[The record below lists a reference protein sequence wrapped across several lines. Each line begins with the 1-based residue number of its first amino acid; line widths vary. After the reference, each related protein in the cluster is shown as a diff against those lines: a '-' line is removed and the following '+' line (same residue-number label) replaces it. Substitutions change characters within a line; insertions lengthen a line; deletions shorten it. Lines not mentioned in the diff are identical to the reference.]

1 VKSLFAD
8 DLFMTDDAGN
18 DPTDLPQGS
27 PSRSFTRRT
36 FPAIMLLL
44 FVMSALAIA
53 VLLNITEV
61 QDRRAREQSLFFAQ
75 RAVDGIRTGIGRDL
89 SDYSKWS
96 DAYRHLHI
104 KMDKDWAYDQ
114 ENVGSSVFS
123 LYGYQAVFVIS
134 PTGKTVYS
142 VIDGE
147 MSDVAAETW
156 LAGDLR
162 ALMKKARAPEN
173 RDEVIVEM
181 AHHEGA
187 PAFVAT
193 SAITT
198 GTDHSV
204 REVPGPPSLLLFV
217 KVLDT
222 PSLQKLA
229 RDFALPDAHIAWSPG
244 PADTAQVLL
253 DNLTGEALTWRPAT
267 PGNDLR
273 RILLPLL
280 GVALLVLAFLAL
292 AVLRHALIM
301 LRAQDR
307 QYASLLAHRKAL
319 ERSEERFRDIAEV
332 SSDWLWEVDS
342 NGTLTYLSER
352 FEQVTGF
359 NPADWLGKPLH
370 RLLHPHGGSI
380 SIAQWLLGGA
390 NSASSTPLLCEYT
403 ARNQRVRTCKL
414 SVRAIEAG
422 TLGFRGTATDITEEL
437 RALAQ
442 IKHLSLH
449 DPLTGLA
456 NRNRLFDC
464 LSEHLDPTNDVPL
477 AVLNLDMDRFKP
489 VNDSLGH
496 AVGDK
501 VLKEVAHILQQNVR
515 GTDLVARLGGDEF
528 VIVMPNPGNAQDLD
542 QLCERLIDCMQR
554 PMHLD
559 GNTLYLGVSI
569 GVAWAQPGGERAD
582 ELLRH
587 ADIALYAAK
596 AAGRN
601 TWRVYVEA
609 MGNVARDRRRYE
621 QQLRDAMHRDQLEL
635 RYLPRFDMN
644 AEQLYGFEA
653 QTFWHHP
660 EKGELGGA
668 DFIPVAEASGQLQD
682 LGTWMLIN
690 ICEEAATWPNAVNV
704 SLAVSPR
711 WFSSS
716 FLLDQVRTALDAS
729 NLAPHRLTLEVA
741 EGILLADHQ
750 AVADTLHALK
760 KLGVRINIDKF
771 GTNIASLREV
781 LNQPFDGIRFDR
793 NILSQLGLEHDHE
806 GVLAMIRLSRSVG
819 LTVTAE
825 GIENARQYGQ
835 LRSVA
840 CDHVQG
846 PYFGS
851 ALARS
856 EMASFFT
863 TPRWL

>member
-1 VKSLFAD
+1 
-8 DLFMTDDAGN
+8 MTEDAGN
-18 DPTDLPQGS
+18 HSTHFSPGLPT
-27 PSRSFTRRT
+27 RSFTRRT

-44 FVMSALAIA
+44 FVMSALAIG
-53 VLLNITEV
+53 VLLNITQN
-61 QDRRAREQSLFFAQ
+61 QDERAREQSLFFAQ
-75 RAVDGIRTGIGRDL
+75 RAIEGIRTGIGRDL

-96 DAYRHLHI
+96 DAYRHLHVTV
-104 KMDKDWAYDQ
+104 DKDWAYDQ
-114 ENVGSSVFS
+114 ENIGSSVYS
-123 LYGYQAVFVIS
+123 LYGYQAVFVVS
-134 PTGKTVYS
+134 PSGKTVYS
-142 VIDGE
+142 VIEGQ
-147 MSDVAAETW
+147 MAEVDAHAW
-156 LAGDLR
+156 LTGDLQGL
-162 ALMKKARAPEN
+162 AKLASTPEN
-173 RDEVIVEM
+173 RDEVIVKLL
-181 AHHEGA
+181 HHNGA
-187 PAFVAT
+187 PAFVAA

-198 GTDHSV
+198 GTDNSV
-204 REVPGPPSLLLFV
+204 PEIPGPPSLLLFV
-217 KVLDT
+217 KVLDPAALT
-222 PSLQKLA
+222 LLA
-229 RDFALPDAHIAWSPG
+229 RDFALPDAFITQTQG
-244 PADTAQVLL
+244 PRDTAQLAL
-253 DNLTGEALTWRPAT
+253 DEQTQEALAWRPTT
-267 PGNDLR
+267 PGHELR
-273 RILLPLL
+273 KVLLPLL
-280 GVALLVLAFLAL
+280 VLALLILGVLAL
-292 AVLRHALIM
+292 AVLRHALMM
-301 LRAQDR
+301 LRAQQQ
-307 QYASLLAHRKAL
+307 QYDSLLAHRKAL

-332 SSDWLWEVDS
+332 SSDWLWEVDAT
-342 NGTLTYLSER
+342 GTLTYLSER

-359 NPADWLGKPLH
+359 SPTQWLGKPLH

-390 NSASSTPLLCEYT
+390 SLGASSPLLCEYT
-403 ARNQRVRTCKL
+403 ARNQRIRTCKL

-422 TLGFRGTATDITEEL
+422 ALGFRGTATDITDEL

-456 NRNRLFDC
+456 NRHRLFDC
-464 LSEHLDPTNDVPL
+464 LSEHLDPVNGVSL
-477 AVLNLDMDRFKP
+477 ALLNLDMDRFKP

-515 GTDLVARLGGDEF
+515 GSDLVARLGGDEF
-528 VIVMPNPGNAQDLD
+528 VIVLPEPGNTQVID
-542 QLCERLIDCMQR
+542 QLCARLIDCMQR

-569 GVAWAQPGGERAD
+569 GVAWSQPGETRAE
-582 ELLRH
+582 ELLRQ

-596 AAGRN
+596 AAGRS

-621 QQLRDAMHRDQLEL
+621 QQLRDAMHHDQLEL
-635 RYLPRFDMN
+635 RYLPRFDLN

-660 EKGELGGA
+660 EKGELSGA
-668 DFIPVAEASGQLQD
+668 DFIPVAETSGQLEE

-690 ICEEAATWPNAVNV
+690 LCEEAAGWPTPVNV
-704 SLAVSPR
+704 SLAVSPK
-711 WFSSS
+711 WFSSG
-716 FLLDQVRTALDAS
+716 FLLNQVETALRTSGLD
-729 NLAPHRLTLEVA
+729 PHRLTLEVA
-741 EGILLADHQ
+741 EGILLVDHKT
-750 AVADTLHALK
+750 VAAILHALK

-793 NILSQLGLEHDHE
+793 NILSQLGLEHDDD

-819 LTVTAE
+819 LMVTAE
-825 GIENARQYGQ
+825 GIENARQFSQ

>member
-1 VKSLFAD
+1 
-8 DLFMTDDAGN
+8 MTEDAGHN
-18 DPTDLPQGS
+18 SSVFPPGS
-27 PSRSFTRRT
+27 PTRSFTRRT
-36 FPAIMLLL
+36 FPAIMFLL

-53 VLLNITEV
+53 VLLNITGA
-61 QDRRAREQSLFFAQ
+61 QDQRAREQSLFFAQ
-75 RAVDGIRTGIGRDL
+75 RAIDGIRTGIARDL

-96 DAYRHLHI
+96 DAYRHLHVVV
-104 KMDKDWAYDQ
+104 DKDWAYEQ

-142 VIDGE
+142 VIDGQ
-147 MSDVAAETW
+147 MSEVDADTW
-156 LAGDLR
+156 LAGNLR
-162 ALMKKARAPEN
+162 ALGKKASTPEK
-173 RDEVIVEM
+173 RDEVVVELL
-181 AHHEGA
+181 HHEGM
-187 PAFVAT
+187 PAFVAA

-198 GTDHSV
+198 GTDTSV
-204 REVPGPPSLLLFV
+204 PEIPGPPSLLLFV
-217 KVLDT
+217 KVLDST
-222 PSLQKLA
+222 TLQNLA
-229 RDFALPDAHIAWSPG
+229 RDFALPDAHVSST
-244 PADTAQVLL
+244 TAQVGMAELAL
-253 DNLTGEALTWRPAT
+253 DDQAQEALAWRPPT
-267 PGNDLR
+267 PGQDLR
-273 RILLPLL
+273 KVLLPLL
-280 GVALLVLAFLAL
+280 VLALLFLGILAL
-292 AVLRHALIM
+292 AVLRHALAM
-301 LRAQDR
+301 LRAQEG
-307 QYASLLAHRKAL
+307 QYTSLLAHRRAL

-332 SSDWLWEVDS
+332 SSDWLWEIDS
-342 NGTLTYLSER
+342 TGTLTYLSDR

-359 NPADWLGKPLH
+359 SPTEWLGKPLH

-390 NSASSTPLLCEYT
+390 DSASSAPLLCEYT
-403 ARNQRVRTCKL
+403 ARNQRIRTCKL

-464 LSEHLDPTNDVPL
+464 LREHLDRSGGTSL

-501 VLKEVAHILQQNVR
+501 VLREVAHILQQNVR

-528 VIVMPNPGNAQDLD
+528 VIVMPDPGDAHDLD

-569 GVAWAQPGGERAD
+569 GVAWAQPGIEHAD

-596 AAGRN
+596 AGGRN

-621 QQLRDAMHRDQLEL
+621 QQLRQAMHEDQLEL
-635 RYLPRFDMN
+635 RYLPRFN
-644 AEQLYGFEA
+644 VSAEQLHGFEA

-668 DFIPVAEASGQLQD
+668 DFIPVAEASGQLEE
-682 LGTWMLIN
+682 LGDWMLIN
-690 ICEEAATWPNAVNV
+690 VCEEAATWPTAVSV
-704 SLAVSPR
+704 SIAVSPK

-716 FLLDQVRTALDAS
+716 FLFNQVQTALEAS
-729 NLAPHRLTLEVA
+729 GLEPHRLTLEVA
-741 EGILLADHQ
+741 EGVLLADHKS
-750 AVADTLHALK
+750 VASTLHALK
-760 KLGVRINIDKF
+760 GLGVRINIDKF
-771 GTNIASLREV
+771 GTSIASLREV

-793 NILSQLGLEHDHE
+793 NILAQLGLEHDQE

-819 LTVTAE
+819 LMVTAE
-825 GIENARQYGQ
+825 GIENARQFSQ

>member
-1 VKSLFAD
+1 
-8 DLFMTDDAGN
+8 MIENAGN
-18 DPTDLPQGS
+18 GSSVISRERPT
-27 PSRSFTRRT
+27 RSFTRRT

-44 FVMSALAIA
+44 FIMSALAIA
-53 VLLNITEV
+53 VLLNVTQT
-61 QDRRAREQSLFFAQ
+61 QDQQAREQSLFFAQ
-75 RAVDGIRTGIGRDL
+75 RAIEGIRTGIGRDL

-96 DAYRHLHI
+96 DAYRHLHV
-104 KMDKDWAYDQ
+104 KVDKDWAYEQ

-147 MSDVAAETW
+147 MSQVAADTW
-156 LAGDLR
+156 LTGDLR
-162 ALMKKARAPEN
+162 ALASKASAAEN
-173 RDEVIVEM
+173 RDEVIVELL
-181 AHHEGA
+181 HHEDA
-187 PAFVAT
+187 PAFVAA

-198 GTDHSV
+198 GTDNSV
-204 REVPGPPSLLLFV
+204 AEIPGPPSLLLFV
-217 KVLDT
+217 KVLDGGALQ
-222 PSLQKLA
+222 SLS
-229 RDFALPDAHIAWSPG
+229 RDFALPDAHIAYTPG
-244 PADTAQVLL
+244 PKETAQVLL
-253 DNLTGEALTWRPAT
+253 NDLTREALAWRPAT
-267 PGNDLR
+267 PGKDLR
-273 RILLPLL
+273 KVLLPLL
-280 GVALLVLAFLAL
+280 ALALLFLAVMAL

-301 LRAQDR
+301 LRAQEQ
-307 QYASLLAHRKAL
+307 QYASLLANRKAL

-359 NPADWLGKPLH
+359 NPSEWLGKPLH
-370 RLLHPHGGSI
+370 RLLHPHIGSI
-380 SIAQWLLGGA
+380 SIAHWLLTGA
-390 NSASSTPLLCEYT
+390 NSASSAPLLCEYT
-403 ARNQRVRTCKL
+403 ARNQRIRTCKL

-422 TLGFRGTATDITEEL
+422 ALGFRGTATDITEEL

-464 LSEHLDPTNDVPL
+464 LSQHLDQPRETPL
-477 AVLNLDMDRFKP
+477 AILNLDMDRFKP

-501 VLKEVAHILQQNVR
+501 VLKEVAHILLQNVR
-515 GTDLVARLGGDEF
+515 GSDLVARLGGDEF
-528 VIVMPNPGNAQDLD
+528 VIILPNPGGADDLD
-542 QLCERLIDCMQR
+542 QLCARLIKCMQR

-569 GVAWAQPGGERAD
+569 GVAWLQPGEQRAE
-582 ELLRH
+582 ELLRQ

-601 TWRVYVEA
+601 TWRVYEEA
-609 MGNVARDRRRYE
+609 MGDVARDRRRYE
-621 QQLRDAMHRDQLEL
+621 QQLRDAMQQDQLEL
-635 RYLPRFDMN
+635 RYLPRFDVG

-653 QTFWHHP
+653 QAFWHHP
-660 EKGELGGA
+660 ERGELGGI
-668 DFIPVAEASGQLQD
+668 DFIPVAEASGQLEE
-682 LGTWMLIN
+682 LGSWMLIN
-690 ICEEAATWPNAVNV
+690 ACDEAMTWPSPLNV

-716 FLLDQVRTALDAS
+716 FLFNQVHRALQTSGLPAQ
-729 NLAPHRLTLEVA
+729 RLTLEVA
-741 EGILLADHQ
+741 EGVLMTDHKTLAR
-750 AVADTLHALK
+750 TLHALK
-760 KLGVRINIDKF
+760 ALGVRINIDKF

-781 LNQPFDGIRFDR
+781 LDQPFDGIRFDR
-793 NILSQLGLEHDHE
+793 NILAQLGLEHDQE

-819 LTVTAE
+819 LMVTAE
-825 GIENARQYGQ
+825 GIENALQFSQ

-846 PYFGS
+846 PYFGA

>member
-1 VKSLFAD
+1 
-8 DLFMTDDAGN
+8 MIEIAGN
-18 DPTDLPQGS
+18 DSTVLSPGS
-27 PSRSFTRRT
+27 PTRSFTRRT

-53 VLLNITEV
+53 VLLNITGA

-75 RAVDGIRTGIGRDL
+75 RAIEGIRKGIGRDL

-96 DAYRHLHI
+96 DAYRHLHASV
-104 KMDKDWAYDQ
+104 DKEWAYDQ

-134 PTGKTVYS
+134 PTGQTVYS
-142 VIDGE
+142 VIDGQ
-147 MSDVAAETW
+147 MSEVDADTW

-162 ALMKKARAPEN
+162 ALLKKASAAEN
-173 RDEVIVEM
+173 HEEVVVEM
-181 AHHEGA
+181 LHHEDA
-187 PAFVAT
+187 PAFVAA
-193 SAITT
+193 SAITV
-198 GTDHSV
+198 GTDSSV
-204 REVPGPPSLLLFV
+204 PEIPGPPSLMLFV
-217 KVLDT
+217 KVLD
-222 PSLQKLA
+222 PGALENLA
-229 RDFALPDAHIAWSPG
+229 RDFALPDAHIARTPG
-244 PADTAQVLL
+244 PADTAQLQL
-253 DNLTGEALTWRPAT
+253 DELTQEALARRPQT
-267 PGNDLR
+267 PGQDLR
-273 RILLPLL
+273 KFLLPLL
-280 GVALLVLAFLAL
+280 AVALLVLGILAL
-292 AVLRHALIM
+292 AVLRHALAM
-301 LRAQDR
+301 LRAQER

-342 NGTLTYLSER
+342 TGTLTYLSER
-352 FEQVTGF
+352 FDQVTGF
-359 NPADWLGKPLH
+359 SPTEWLGKPLH

-390 NSASSTPLLCEYT
+390 NSVSSAPLLCEYT
-403 ARNQRVRTCKL
+403 ARNQRIRTCKL

-422 TLGFRGTATDITEEL
+422 TLGFRGTATDITDEL

-464 LSEHLDPTNDVPL
+464 LREHLGRADRPPL
-477 AVLNLDMDRFKP
+477 ALLNLDMDRFKP

-528 VIVMPNPGNAQDLD
+528 VIVMPDPGDASDLD
-542 QLCERLIDCMQR
+542 QLCARLIDCMQR

-569 GVAWAQPGGERAD
+569 GVAWSQPGDERAD

-609 MGNVARDRRRYE
+609 MGNLARDRRRYE
-621 QQLRDAMHRDQLEL
+621 QQLRDAMQRDQLEL
-635 RYLPRFDMN
+635 RYLPRFDVS
-644 AEQLYGFEA
+644 AEQLHGFEA

-668 DFIPVAEASGQLQD
+668 DFIPVAETSGQLEE

-690 ICEEAATWPNAVNV
+690 VCEEAATWPSAVNV
-704 SLAVSPR
+704 SIAVSPR
-711 WFSSS
+711 WFNSS
-716 FLLDQVRTALDAS
+716 FLLNQVQEALETS
-729 NLAPHRLTLEVA
+729 GLAPHRLTLEVA
-741 EGILLADHQ
+741 EGVLLADHKT
-750 AVADTLHALK
+750 VASTLHALK
-760 KLGVRINIDKF
+760 DLGVRINIDKF
-771 GTNIASLREV
+771 GTSIASLREV
-781 LNQPFDGIRFDR
+781 LDQPFDGIRFDR
-793 NILSQLGLEHDHE
+793 NILTQLGLEDDKE

-819 LTVTAE
+819 LMVTAE
-825 GIENARQYGQ
+825 GIENARQFSQ
-835 LRSVA
+835 LRNVS

-846 PYFGS
+846 PYFGA

>member
-1 VKSLFAD
+1 MIED
-8 DLFMTDDAGN
+8 TGN
-18 DPTDLPQGS
+18 DSTVLTPGS
-27 PSRSFTRRT
+27 STRSFTRRT
-36 FPAIMLLL
+36 LPAIMFLL
-44 FVMSALAIA
+44 FAMSALAIA
-53 VLLNITEV
+53 VLLNITQA
-61 QDRRAREQSLFFAQ
+61 QDQRAREQSLFFAQ
-75 RAVDGIRTGIGRDL
+75 RAIDGIRTGIGRDL
-89 SDYSKWS
+89 NDYSKWS
-96 DAYRHLHI
+96 DAYRHLHV
-104 KMDKDWAYDQ
+104 KVDKTWAYDE
-114 ENVGSSVFS
+114 ENVGSSVYS

-134 PTGKTVYS
+134 PAGKTVYS
-142 VIDGE
+142 VIDGQ
-147 MSDVAAETW
+147 MSDTDAGTW
-156 LAGDLR
+156 LAGDLK
-162 ALMKKARAPEN
+162 ALRKKASTPDK
-173 RDEVIVEM
+173 RDEVIVELL
-181 AHHEGA
+181 HHGDA
-187 PAFVAT
+187 PAFVAA
-193 SAITT
+193 SAIST
-198 GTDHSV
+198 GTDNSV
-204 REVPGPPSLLLFV
+204 REIPGPPSLMLFV
-217 KVLDT
+217 KVLD
-222 PSLQKLA
+222 PGSLQNLA
-229 RDFALPDAHIAWSPG
+229 RDFVLPEAHIARTPG
-244 PADTAQVLL
+244 PDETAQWVLDPL
-253 DNLTGEALTWRPAT
+253 SQEALAWRPLT
-267 PGNDLR
+267 PGQDLR
-273 RILLPLL
+273 KVLLPLL
-280 GVALLVLAFLAL
+280 VVALLILGILAL
-292 AVLRHALIM
+292 LVLRHALAM
-301 LRAQDR
+301 LREQER
-307 QYASLLAHRKAL
+307 QYASVLAHRKAL

-342 NGTLTYLSER
+342 NGALTYLSER

-359 NPADWLGKPLH
+359 APREWLGKPLH

-390 NSASSTPLLCEYT
+390 NSGASVPLLCEYT

-414 SVRAIEAG
+414 SVRAIDAG
-422 TLGFRGTATDITEEL
+422 TLGFRGTATDITDEL

-464 LSEHLDPTNDVPL
+464 LSEHLDPANGAPL
-477 AVLNLDMDRFKP
+477 ALLNLDMDRFKP

-528 VIVMPNPGNAQDLD
+528 VIVMPNPGSAQDLD
-542 QLCERLIDCMQR
+542 QLCARLIDCMQR

-559 GNTLYLGVSI
+559 GNTLYLGMSI
-569 GVAWAQPGGERAD
+569 GVAWSQPGETRAD

-609 MGNVARDRRRYE
+609 MGDLARDRRRYE
-621 QQLRDAMHRDQLEL
+621 QQLRDAMQGDQLEL

-644 AEQLYGFEA
+644 AEQLHGFEA

-660 EKGELGGA
+660 EKGELGGS
-668 DFIPVAEASGQLQD
+668 DFIPVAEASGQLEE
-682 LGTWMLIN
+682 LGAWMLIN
-690 ICEEAATWPNAVNV
+690 VCEEAATWPPAVSV
-704 SLAVSPR
+704 SVAVSPK
-711 WFSSS
+711 WFNSS
-716 FLLDQVRTALDAS
+716 FLLNQVQTALQAS
-729 NLAPHRLTLEVA
+729 DLAPHRLTLEVA
-741 EGILLADHQ
+741 EGVLLSDHQ
-750 AVADTLHALK
+750 TVATTLHALK
-760 KLGVRINIDKF
+760 DLGVRINIDKF
-771 GTNIASLREV
+771 GTSIASLREV

-819 LTVTAE
+819 LMVTAE
-825 GIENARQYGQ
+825 GIENARQFSQ

-851 ALARS
+851 ALPRS

>member
-1 VKSLFAD
+1 
-8 DLFMTDDAGN
+8 MIEDAGY
-18 DPTDLPQGS
+18 DSTVTGAVRPT
-27 PSRSFTRRT
+27 RSFTRRT

-44 FVMSALAIA
+44 FIMSALAIA
-53 VLLNITEV
+53 VLLNVTQT
-61 QDRRAREQSLFFAQ
+61 QDQQAREQSRFFAQ
-75 RAVDGIRTGIGRDL
+75 RAIDGIRTGIGRDL

-96 DAYRHLHI
+96 DAYRHLHV
-104 KMDKDWAYDQ
+104 KVDKDWAYDQ

-123 LYGYQAVFVIS
+123 LYGYQAVFVLS
-134 PTGKTVYS
+134 PAGNTVYS
-142 VIDGE
+142 VIEGQLSE
-147 MSDVAAETW
+147 VAADSW
-156 LAGDLR
+156 LTGNLR
-162 ALMKKARAPEN
+162 AIARKASAAQN

-181 AHHEGA
+181 LHHEGA
-187 PAFVAT
+187 PAFVAA

-198 GTDHSV
+198 GTDSSV
-204 REVPGPPSLLLFV
+204 AEIPGPPSLLLFV
-217 KVLDT
+217 KVLDNGA
-222 PSLQKLA
+222 LQGLS
-229 RDFALPDAHIAWSPG
+229 RDFALPDAHIAHTSG
-244 PADTAQVLL
+244 PKDTAQLL
-253 DNLTGEALTWRPAT
+253 LNELTGEALAWRPAT
-267 PGNDLR
+267 PGRDLR
-273 RILLPLL
+273 KVLLPLL
-280 GVALLVLAFLAL
+280 AIALVFLAVMAL

-301 LRAQDR
+301 LRAQEQ

-359 NPADWLGKPLH
+359 SPSEWLGKPLH
-370 RLLHPHGGSI
+370 RLLHPHNGSM
-380 SIAQWLLGGA
+380 SITHWLLSGA
-390 NSASSTPLLCEYT
+390 DSASCAPLLCEYT
-403 ARNQRVRTCKL
+403 ARNQRVRTCKFA
-414 SVRAIEAG
+414 VRAIEAG

-464 LSEHLDPTNDVPL
+464 LSEHLGAAQSTPL

-515 GTDLVARLGGDEF
+515 ITDLVARLGGDEF
-528 VIVMPNPGNAQDLD
+528 VIVMPNPGSANDLA

-569 GVAWAQPGGERAD
+569 GVAWTQPGDRTAD
-582 ELLRH
+582 ELLRQ

-596 AAGRN
+596 AAGRS
-601 TWRVYVEA
+601 TWRMYEES
-609 MGNVARDRRRYE
+609 MGNRARDRRRYE
-621 QQLRDAMHRDQLEL
+621 QQLREAMQQDQLEL
-635 RYLPRFDMN
+635 RYLPRFDVS

-653 QTFWHHP
+653 QAFWHHP
-660 EKGELGGA
+660 ERGELGGI
-668 DFIPVAEASGQLQD
+668 DFIPVAEASGQLEE
-682 LGTWMLIN
+682 LGSWMLIN
-690 ICEEAATWPNAVNV
+690 ACDEAMTWPNPVNI

-716 FLLDQVRTALDAS
+716 FLFNQVHKALQTTGLPA
-729 NLAPHRLTLEVA
+729 HRLTLEVA
-741 EGILLADHQ
+741 EGVLLTDHKTL
-750 AVADTLHALK
+750 ADTLHALK
-760 KLGVRINIDKF
+760 ALGVRINIDKF

-781 LNQPFDGIRFDR
+781 LDQPFDGIRFDR
-793 NILSQLGLEHDHE
+793 NILAQLGLEQDQE

-819 LTVTAE
+819 LMVTAE
-825 GIENARQYGQ
+825 GIENARQFSQ

-846 PYFGS
+846 PYFGT

>member
-1 VKSLFAD
+1 
-8 DLFMTDDAGN
+8 MTEDAGN
-18 DPTDLPQGS
+18 DSTVLSPGLPTRG
-27 PSRSFTRRT
+27 FTRRT
-36 FPAIMLLL
+36 FPAIMFLL

-53 VLLNITEV
+53 VLLNITGD
-61 QDRRAREQSLFFAQ
+61 QDERARQQSLFFAQ
-75 RAVDGIRTGIGRDL
+75 KAIDGVRTGIGRDL

-96 DAYRHLHI
+96 DAYRHLHVVV
-104 KMDKDWAYDQ
+104 DKDWAYEQ
-114 ENVGSSVFS
+114 ENIGNSVYG

-142 VIDGE
+142 VIDGQ
-147 MSDVAAETW
+147 MSEADANTW
-156 LAGDLR
+156 LTGDLR
-162 ALMKKARAPEN
+162 ALGTKASTPQN
-173 RDEVIVEM
+173 RDEVIVELL
-181 AHHEGA
+181 HHDGA
-187 PAFVAT
+187 PAFVAA

-204 REVPGPPSLLLFV
+204 PEIPGPPSLLVFV
-217 KVLDT
+217 KVLD
-222 PSLQKLA
+222 SAALQNLA
-229 RDFALPDAHIAWSPG
+229 RDFALPDAHISTTPG
-244 PADTAQVLL
+244 QAGTAQVSL
-253 DNLTGEALTWRPAT
+253 DDQTQEALAWRPPT
-267 PGNDLR
+267 PGKDLR
-273 RILLPLL
+273 KILLPLL
-280 GVALLVLAFLAL
+280 MLALLFLAILAL
-292 AVLRHALIM
+292 AVLRHALVM
-301 LRAQDR
+301 LRSQER
-307 QYASLLAHRKAL
+307 QYSSLLAHRKAL

-342 NGTLTYLSER
+342 TGTLTYLSER

-359 NPADWLGKPLH
+359 SPTDWLGKPLH

-403 ARNQRVRTCKL
+403 ARNQRIRTCKL

-422 TLGFRGTATDITEEL
+422 AMGFRGTATDITDEL

-442 IKHLSLH
+442 ITHLSLH

-464 LSEHLDPTNDVPL
+464 LGEHLDPEDRTPL
-477 AVLNLDMDRFKP
+477 ALLNLDMDRFKP

-501 VLKEVAHILQQNVR
+501 VLREVAHILQQNVR
-515 GTDLVARLGGDEF
+515 STDLVARLGGDEF
-528 VIVMPNPGNAQDLD
+528 VIVMPDPGDAQDVE

-569 GVAWAQPGGERAD
+569 GVAWSLPGDDRAD

-621 QQLRDAMHRDQLEL
+621 QQLRNAMQGNQLEL
-635 RYLPRFDMN
+635 RYLPRFN
-644 AEQLYGFEA
+644 VSAEQLHGFEA

-660 EKGELGGA
+660 EKGELGGS
-668 DFIPVAEASGQLQD
+668 DFMPVAEASGQLEE

-690 ICEEAATWPNAVNV
+690 VCEEAVSWPTAVSV
-704 SLAVSPR
+704 SIAVSPK
-711 WFSSS
+711 WFTSS
-716 FLLDQVRTALDAS
+716 FLLNQVQTALEAS
-729 NLAPHRLTLEVA
+729 GLAPHRLTLEVA
-741 EGILLADHQ
+741 EGVLLADHKT
-750 AVADTLHALK
+750 VASTLHALK
-760 KLGVRINIDKF
+760 NLGVRINIDKF
-771 GTNIASLREV
+771 GTSIASLREV

-793 NILSQLGLEHDHE
+793 NILSQLGLEHDQE

-819 LTVTAE
+819 LMVTAE
-825 GIENARQYGQ
+825 GIENARQFSQ
-835 LRSVA
+835 LRSVD

>member
-1 VKSLFAD
+1 
-8 DLFMTDDAGN
+8 MIEDAGN
-18 DPTDLPQGS
+18 GS
-27 PSRSFTRRT
+27 PAITGERPTRSFTRRT

-44 FVMSALAIA
+44 FIMSALAIA
-53 VLLNITEV
+53 VLLNITQT
-61 QDRRAREQSLFFAQ
+61 QDQQAREQSLFFAQ
-75 RAVDGIRTGIGRDL
+75 RAIDGIRTGIGRDL

-96 DAYRHLHI
+96 DAYRHLHVEV
-104 KMDKDWAYDQ
+104 DKDWAYDQ

-147 MSDVAAETW
+147 MSEVAADTW
-156 LAGDLR
+156 LSGDLR
-162 ALMKKARAPEN
+162 ALASKASTEEN
-173 RDEVIVEM
+173 RDEVIVELL
-181 AHHEGA
+181 HHEDA
-187 PAFVAT
+187 PAFVAV
-193 SAITT
+193 SAITI
-198 GTDHSV
+198 GTDNSV
-204 REVPGPPSLLLFV
+204 PEISGPPSLLLFV
-217 KVLDT
+217 KVLD
-222 PSLQKLA
+222 SAALQGLS
-229 RDFALPDAHIAWSPG
+229 RDFALPDAHIAYTPG
-244 PADTAQVLL
+244 PEETAQVLL
-253 DNLTGEALTWRPAT
+253 NDLTREALAWRPAT
-267 PGNDLR
+267 PGKDLR
-273 RILLPLL
+273 KVLLPLL
-280 GVALLVLAFLAL
+280 ALALLFLGIMAL
-292 AVLRHALIM
+292 AVLRHALLM
-301 LRAQDR
+301 LRAQER
-307 QYASLLAHRKAL
+307 QYTSLLAHRKAL

-342 NGTLTYLSER
+342 AGTLTYLSER

-359 NPADWLGKPLH
+359 SPVEWLGKPLH
-370 RLLHPHGGSI
+370 RLLHPHSGSI
-380 SIAQWLLGGA
+380 SIAHWLLGGA
-390 NSASSTPLLCEYT
+390 NSASSAPLLCEYT
-403 ARNQRVRTCKL
+403 AHNQRIRTCKL
-414 SVRAIEAG
+414 SVRAIDAG
-422 TLGFRGTATDITEEL
+422 SLGFRGTATDITDEL

-464 LSEHLDPTNDVPL
+464 LSEHLDRAQGTPL
-477 AVLNLDMDRFKP
+477 AILNLDMDRFKP

-528 VIVMPNPGNAQDLD
+528 VIVMPNPGDANDLD

-569 GVAWAQPGGERAD
+569 GVAWSQPRDQRAE
-582 ELLRH
+582 ELLRQ

-596 AAGRN
+596 GAGRN
-601 TWRVYVEA
+601 TWRVYEEA

-621 QQLRDAMHRDQLEL
+621 QQLRDAMHQDQLEL
-635 RYLPRFDMN
+635 RYLPRFDVN
-644 AEQLYGFEA
+644 AEQLHGFEA
-653 QTFWHHP
+653 QVFWHHP
-660 EKGELGGA
+660 ERGELGGA
-668 DFIPVAEASGQLQD
+668 DFIPVAEASGQLEE

-690 ICEEAATWPNAVNV
+690 ACEEAMTWPNALALSV
-704 SLAVSPR
+704 AVSPR

-716 FLLDQVRTALDAS
+716 FLFNQVHKALETSGLPAQ
-729 NLAPHRLTLEVA
+729 RLTLEVA
-741 EGILLADHQ
+741 EGVLLTDHKTL
-750 AVADTLHALK
+750 ANTLHALK
-760 KLGVRINIDKF
+760 ALGVRINIDKF

-781 LNQPFDGIRFDR
+781 LDQPFDGIRFDR
-793 NILSQLGLEHDHE
+793 NILAQLGLEHDQE

-819 LTVTAE
+819 LMVTAE
-825 GIENARQYGQ
+825 GIENARQYDQ

-846 PYFGS
+846 PYFGA

-856 EMASFFT
+856 QMASFFT

>member
-1 VKSLFAD
+1 
-8 DLFMTDDAGN
+8 MIEDAGN
-18 DPTDLPQGS
+18 GSSVISGERPT
-27 PSRSFTRRT
+27 RSFTRRT

-44 FVMSALAIA
+44 FIMSALAIA
-53 VLLNITEV
+53 VLLNVTQT
-61 QDRRAREQSLFFAQ
+61 QDEQAREQSVFFAQ
-75 RAVDGIRTGIGRDL
+75 RAIEGMRTGIGRDL

-96 DAYRHLHI
+96 DAYRHLHV
-104 KMDKDWAYDQ
+104 KVDKDWAYDQ

-134 PTGKTVYS
+134 PAGKTVYS

-147 MSDVAAETW
+147 MSQMAADTW
-156 LAGDLR
+156 LTGDLR
-162 ALMKKARAPEN
+162 ALASKARAAEN
-173 RDEVIVEM
+173 RDEVIVELL
-181 AHHEGA
+181 HHEDA
-187 PAFVAT
+187 PAFVAA

-198 GTDHSV
+198 GTDNSV
-204 REVPGPPSLLLFV
+204 AEIPGPPSLLLFV
-217 KVLDT
+217 KVLDRGALQ
-222 PSLQKLA
+222 SLS
-229 RDFALPDAHIAWSPG
+229 RDFALPDAHIARTPG
-244 PADTAQVLL
+244 PKDTAQVLL
-253 DNLTGEALTWRPAT
+253 NDLTREALAWRPAT
-267 PGNDLR
+267 PGKDLR
-273 RILLPLL
+273 KVLLPLL
-280 GVALLVLAFLAL
+280 ALALLFLAVMAL

-301 LRAQDR
+301 LRAQEQ

-359 NPADWLGKPLH
+359 NPSEWLGKPLH
-370 RLLHPHGGSI
+370 RLLHPHNGSI
-380 SIAQWLLGGA
+380 SIAHWLLAGA
-390 NSASSTPLLCEYT
+390 DSACSAPLLCEYT
-403 ARNQRVRTCKL
+403 ARNQRIRTCKL

-422 TLGFRGTATDITEEL
+422 ALGFRGTATDITEEL

-464 LSEHLDPTNDVPL
+464 LSQHLDQARDTPL
-477 AVLNLDMDRFKP
+477 AILNLDMDRFKP

-515 GTDLVARLGGDEF
+515 GSDLVARLGGDEF
-528 VIVMPNPGNAQDLD
+528 VIILPSPGGADDLN
-542 QLCERLIDCMQR
+542 QLCSRLIECMQR

-569 GVAWAQPGGERAD
+569 GVAWSQPAEQRAE
-582 ELLRH
+582 ELLRQ

-601 TWRVYVEA
+601 TWRVYEEA

-621 QQLRDAMHRDQLEL
+621 QQLRDAMQQGQLEL
-635 RYLPRFDMN
+635 RYLPRFDVG

-653 QTFWHHP
+653 QAFWHHP
-660 EKGELGGA
+660 ERGELGGI
-668 DFIPVAEASGQLQD
+668 DFIPVAEASGQLED
-682 LGTWMLIN
+682 LGSWMLIN
-690 ICEEAATWPNAVNV
+690 ACDEAMSWPTPLNV
-704 SLAVSPR
+704 SIAVSPR

-716 FLLDQVRTALDAS
+716 FLFNQVHKALETSGLPAQ
-729 NLAPHRLTLEVA
+729 RLTLEVA
-741 EGILLADHQ
+741 EGVLLTDHKML
-750 AVADTLHALK
+750 ARTLHALK
-760 KLGVRINIDKF
+760 ALGVRINIDKF

-781 LNQPFDGIRFDR
+781 LDQPFDGIRFDR
-793 NILSQLGLEHDHE
+793 NILAQLGLEHDQE

-819 LTVTAE
+819 LMVTAE
-825 GIENARQYGQ
+825 GIENAVQFSQ

-846 PYFGS
+846 PYFGA

>member
-1 VKSLFAD
+1 
-8 DLFMTDDAGN
+8 MTEDAGN
-18 DPTDLPQGS
+18 DSTVSPPGLPSQ
-27 PSRSFTRRT
+27 SFTRRT

-53 VLLNITEV
+53 LLLSITGA

-75 RAVDGIRTGIGRDL
+75 RAIDGIRAGIGRDL

-96 DAYRHLHI
+96 DAYRHLHVE
-104 KMDKDWAYDQ
+104 MDKDWAYDQ
-114 ENVGSSVFS
+114 ENVGSSVFG

-142 VIDGE
+142 VINGD
-147 MSDVAAETW
+147 MSEVDADTW
-156 LAGDLR
+156 LAGDLQGL
-162 ALMKKARAPEN
+162 AKKASDPQN
-173 RDEVIVEM
+173 RDEVIVELL
-181 AHHEGA
+181 HHDGA
-187 PAFVAT
+187 PAFVAA
-193 SAITT
+193 SALTV
-198 GTDHSV
+198 GTDDSV
-204 REVPGPPSLLLFV
+204 PEIPGPPSLLLFV
-217 KVLDT
+217 KVLDAA
-222 PSLQKLA
+222 SLQNLA
-229 RDFALPDAHIAWSPG
+229 RDFALPDAHITHAPEQM
-244 PADTAQVLL
+244 DTARISL
-253 DNLTGEALTWRPAT
+253 DGQTGEALAWRPET

-273 RILLPLL
+273 KALLPLL
-280 GVALLVLAFLAL
+280 VLALLVLAILAL
-292 AVLRHALIM
+292 AVLRHALVM
-301 LRAQDR
+301 LRAQER

-342 NGTLTYLSER
+342 TGTLTYLSER

-359 NPADWLGKPLH
+359 NPTQWLGKPLH

-390 NSASSTPLLCEYT
+390 NSDSSAPLLCEYT
-403 ARNQRVRTCKL
+403 ARNQRIRTCKL

-464 LSEHLDPTNDVPL
+464 LSEHLDPADGAPL

-501 VLKEVAHILQQNVR
+501 VLREVAHILQQNVR
-515 GTDLVARLGGDEF
+515 SSDLVARLGGDEF
-528 VIVMPNPGNAQDLD
+528 VIVMPDPGSPRDLE

-569 GVAWAQPGGERAD
+569 GVAWSQPGDERAT

-601 TWRVYVEA
+601 TWRVYEEA
-609 MGNVARDRRRYE
+609 MGNMARDRRRYE
-621 QQLRDAMHRDQLEL
+621 QQLRDAMQREQLEL
-635 RYLPRFDMN
+635 RYLPRFDVC
-644 AEQLYGFEA
+644 AEQLHGFEA

-668 DFIPVAEASGQLQD
+668 DFIPIAEASGQLEE

-690 ICEEAATWPNAVNV
+690 VCEEAVTWPTAVNV
-704 SLAVSPR
+704 SVAVSPK

-716 FLLDQVRTALDAS
+716 FLLNQVRTALETS
-729 NLAPHRLTLEVA
+729 GLVPQRLTLEVA
-741 EGILLADHQ
+741 EGVLLIDHK
-750 AVADTLHALK
+750 AVASTLHALK
-760 KLGVRINIDKF
+760 DLGVRINIDKF
-771 GTNIASLREV
+771 GTSIASLREV

-793 NILSQLGLEHDHE
+793 NILSQLGLEHDRE

-819 LTVTAE
+819 LMVTAE
-825 GIENARQYGQ
+825 GIENARQFSQ